1 MDIFRSLS
9 ATLLALSMLCVIS
22 PYPSYPFF
30 KFLLIQKKNQTI
42 ILNTRCLRK
51 DLRDT
56 MSTKYKIISFGIK
69 PTRSLTLVPIGRL
82 MSIHVKYNG
91 YGYMLSLLFG

>member
-1 MDIFRSLS
+1 
-9 ATLLALSMLCVIS
+9 
-22 PYPSYPFF
+22 
-30 KFLLIQKKNQTI
+30 
-42 ILNTRCLRK
+42 
-51 DLRDT
+51 

-69 PTRSLTLVPIGRL
+69 PTRSLTLVPVGRL